1 MDDSEKLDFLI
12 NEIVGV
18 KGDINE
24 MKGDIQCL
32 KTDMQEMKTD
42 MQEMKTGMQEMKT
55 DMQETRTDI
64 TKVQLHLENVT
75 DKNIRI
81 IAEGHVDLNRK
92 LNDALR
98 IKEDDELLR
107 IRVNILEEEVQKL
120 NQIVDH
126 IA

>member
-1 MDDSEKLDFLI
+1 MDDSQKLDFLI

-42 MQEMKTGMQEMKT
+42 MQKMKT

>member
-1 MDDSEKLDFLI
+1 MDDSQKLDFLI

-24 MKGDIQCL
+24 MRGDIQCL
-32 KTDMQEMKTD
+32 KTDMQEMKT
-42 MQEMKTGMQEMKT
+42 E
-55 DMQETRTDI
+55 MQETRTDI